1 MTKKKV
7 GIIALIIIIISA
19 VVMVF
24 AYGIKN
30 KQVVVS
36 EDDKMKIVVTSFPQY
51 DFARAVAGDK
61 ANIQMLIKPGVETH
75 SYEPTPDDIQKIQNA
90 DLFIYT
96 GGENDEW
103 VEGILDSIDT
113 SSLKTLKLEDCVDL
127 IEEDETVGLEGV
139 ETHSHSHNHDHDDEH
154 NHDHDNEEGHDH
166 DHDEDEHDGHNH
178 SSTDIEYDEHVWLSL
193 KNAERFVNEISES
206 LVSLDSAN
214 ADAYSANAKA
224 YNTELEALDKEYSE
238 AVSSSTVKTLLFADR
253 FPFRYMVADYGLSY
267 YAAFD
272 GCAADTN
279 ASFETVTFLA
289 KKVDE
294 LGLKHVL
301 KIDGSDGKIAKTVV
315 ENTNDKNQDIL
326 ELDSMQSVND
336 DEINSGTTYLSIMK
350 SNLEVLKKALS

>member
-1 MTKKKV
+1 MKLNKKLLGV
-7 GIIALIIIIISA
+7 ASA
-19 VVMVF
+19 GLMAAGLF
-24 AYGIKN
+24 AGCAGGASQNTNTIGDN
-30 KQVVVS
+30 G
-36 EDDKMKIVVTSFPQY
+36 DKLKVVTTIYPEY
-51 DFARAVAGDK
+51 DWVKNVAGDN
-61 ANIQMLIKPGVETH
+61 ANVELLLKNGIDMQNY
-75 SYEPTPDDIQKIQNA
+75 SPSVEDMAKISDC
-90 DLFIYT
+90 DLFVYV
-96 GGENDEW
+96 GGPSDSW
-103 VEGILDSIDT
+103 VEGALKNASNKDMKVVKLLDVVAD
-113 SSLKTLKLEDCVDL
+113 SLK
-127 IEEDETVGLEGV
+127 EEETVEGMQV
-139 ETHSHSHNHDHDDEH
+139 TDHDHDHDDE
-154 NHDHDNEEGHDH
+154 DHDT
-166 DHDEDEHDGHNH
+166 
-178 SSTDIEYDEHVWLSL
+178 SEYDEHVWLSL

>member
-1 MTKKKV
+1 MKLNKKLFGV
-7 GIIALIIIIISA
+7 ASA
-19 VVMVF
+19 GLMAAGLF
-24 AYGIKN
+24 AGCAGGASQNTNTIGDN
-30 KQVVVS
+30 G
-36 EDDKMKIVVTSFPQY
+36 DKLKVVTTIYPEY
-51 DFARAVAGDK
+51 DWVKNVAGDN
-61 ANIQMLIKPGVETH
+61 ANVELLLKNGIDMH
-75 SYEPTPDDIQKIQNA
+75 NYSPSVEDMAKISDC
-90 DLFIYT
+90 DLFVYV
-96 GGENDEW
+96 GGPSDSW
-103 VEGILDSIDT
+103 VEGALKNASNKDMKVVKLLDVVAD
-113 SSLKTLKLEDCVDL
+113 SLK
-127 IEEDETVGLEGV
+127 EEETVEGMQV
-139 ETHSHSHNHDHDDEH
+139 TDHDHDHDDE
-154 NHDHDNEEGHDH
+154 DHDT
-166 DHDEDEHDGHNH
+166 
-178 SSTDIEYDEHVWLSL
+178 SEYDEHVWLSL

-350 SNLEVLKKALS
+350 SNFEVLKKALS